1 MRLRPPGGALGAF
14 VTRVSERA
22 VARRRVSSRPL
33 LAPSVSVG
41 NLAFGGRGKTPIVAA
56 LATHALTEGV
66 SVAILI
72 RGYGGASAPV
82 PRVAM
87 GVERAGPSWTRSV
100 EVDGVRRPAW
110 AWAAELGDEAP
121 WHAAE
126 VPGVP
131 VVVCPDRRLGAAA
144 VPGVDLL
151 LLDDGGQLPVT
162 PTVDVLCVDPRL
174 DSPWSNTPKA
184 QREGP
189 GRLALADLVVSV
201 ASRGPGPPVSGV
213 SHVLRRI
220 HPVLVDLCGRVE
232 VVPNAAVLLAGVGR
246 LESVS
251 ETLRDLGVSRV
262 SSIDLA
268 DHASPSPR
276 TLGKL
281 PDLPV
286 IVTEKDAV
294 RWAAAWGDSRI
305 RVLRAPLE
313 GTDVLWQ
320 AIRGQLPL

>member
-1 MRLRPPGGALGAF
+1 M
-14 VTRVSERA
+14 
-22 VARRRVSSRPL
+22 ARRRVSSRPL
-33 LAPSVSVG
+33 SVPSVSVG

-72 RGYGGASAPV
+72 RGYGGAWAPV
-82 PRVAM
+82 PRVAI
-87 GVERAGPSWTRSV
+87 GVEHAGPSWTRAV

-131 VVVCPDRRLGAAA
+131 VVVCPDRHIGAAA

-151 LLDDGGQLPVT
+151 LLDDGGQIPVT

-174 DSPWSNTPKA
+174 DSPWSTTPKA

-189 GRLALADLVVSV
+189 DRLALADLVASV
-201 ASRGPGPPVSGV
+201 TSGGVGPPVSGV
-213 SHVLRRI
+213 SHVIRRT
-220 HPVLVDLCGRVE
+220 HPVLVDLCGRVAS
-232 VVPNAAVLLAGVGR
+232 VPSAAVLLAGVGR
-246 LESVS
+246 PESVS
-251 ETLRDLGVSRV
+251 ETLRNLGVSHV
-262 SSIDLA
+262 SSVDLA

-276 TLGKL
+276 ALGNL
-281 PDLPV
+281 PELPV

-305 RVLRAPLE
+305 HVLRAPLA

-320 AIRGQLPL
+320 AIRGRLPL